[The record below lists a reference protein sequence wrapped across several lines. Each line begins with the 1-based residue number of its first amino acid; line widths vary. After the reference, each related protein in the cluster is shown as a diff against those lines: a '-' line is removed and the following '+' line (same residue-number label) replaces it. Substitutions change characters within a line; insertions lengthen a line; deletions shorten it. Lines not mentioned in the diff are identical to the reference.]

1 MMVDDHSMR
10 FVYAITGADR
20 FLRQAALH
28 QLLTKLGGAL
38 DELGPTRV
46 DGSTAELAG
55 VLDEVR
61 TVSLLGDARVVVVDD
76 ADEFISEHREQL
88 ERYCAQP
95 SPTGVLVFL
104 CNAMPANTRLYK
116 IIKKSGD
123 VIKCETPAKRAMTD
137 WVMQHAERAYGKR
150 MAPRVAEAL
159 RRSTGDEPGLL
170 DAELSKLATY
180 VGVRHAIEPA
190 DLDAVTGRHRE
201 EKVFAV
207 IDYVLSGDTAG
218 ALDMWEQVLATNRA
232 ASAPAVA
239 VGGLAAALRRWLQAR
254 RMMDAGRN
262 MRDVLKTVWIPEAER
277 HLGRVST
284 AKLEALQHDL
294 LAAELSSRSGTTDVP
309 CAIEKWIVTHS
320 AGQVAHATR

>member
-1 MMVDDHSMR
+1 MMVDDKSMC

-20 FLRQAALH
+20 FLRQAALER
-28 QLLTKLGGAL
+28 LLAKLGSAL
-38 DELGPTRV
+38 DEMGPTRV
-46 DGSTAELAG
+46 DGSTAELAD

-61 TVSLLGDARVVVVDD
+61 TASLLGDSRVVIVDD
-76 ADEFISEHREQL
+76 ADEFVSKHRERL

-95 SPTGVLVFL
+95 SSTGVLILL
-104 CNAMPANTRLYK
+104 CNSMPANTRLYK

-123 VIKCETPAKRAMTD
+123 VIKVETPAKRAMTD
-137 WVMQHAERAYGKR
+137 WVIQHAERAYDKR
-150 MAPRVAEAL
+150 IAWRVAEAL
-159 RRSTGDEPGLL
+159 RHSTGDLPGLL

-180 VGVRHAIEPA
+180 VGARDTIESS

-207 IDYVLSGDTAG
+207 IDHVLSGHTAG
-218 ALDMWEQVLATNRA
+218 ALEMWEQVLATNRA

-254 RMMDAGRN
+254 RMMDAGRSLGE
-262 MRDVLKTVWIPEAER
+262 VAKTVWIPEAER
-277 HLGRVST
+277 HLARVST
-284 AKLEALQHDL
+284 GELEALQRDL
-294 LAAELSSRSGTTDVP
+294 LTAELSSRSGTTDVP

-320 AGQVAHATR
+320 AGQVANATR